1 MGFKK
6 AARMPA
12 PTTTVIPVV
21 SETTTEDTRNDYE
34 QRQANKKGLLSTIL
48 SNRRAE
54 TQEGGNKTLG

>member
-6 AARMPA
+6 AAPMPA
-12 PTTTVIPVV
+12 PATTVIPVV

-48 SNRRAE
+48 ADRRMNA
-54 TQEGGNKTLG
+54 QDGGNKTLG

>member
-6 AARMPA
+6 AAPMPA
-12 PTTTVIPVV
+12 TTVIPVV

-48 SNRRAE
+48 SDRRTDA
-54 TQEGGNKTLG
+54 QDGGNKTLG